1 MGYLEEKQR
10 QLDMRYLRMASI
22 WAENSYCVRRKVG
35 ALIVKDKMI
44 ISDGY
49 NGTPSGFENVC
60 EDDEGHT
67 KPYVLH
73 AEANAITKV
82 AKSANNCD
90 GSTLYITAAPCI
102 ECSKLIIQAG
112 IRRVV
117 YSEDYRSEE
126 GLDLLRRVGIDCEI
140 TAHHLPT
147 HRNNGVLF
155 DFGQKTE
162 VLKYNYLTDAA
173 GNRLLFNSGIEA
185 LNYMVCRGWELVQAY
200 TSGEEN
206 SLTHYLLRIAPARLT
221 AEQRTALL
229 TPLQGENPKPG
240 KKR

>member
-1 MGYLEEKQR
+1 M
-10 QLDMRYLRMASI
+10 
-22 WAENSYCVRRKVG
+22 
-35 ALIVKDKMI
+35 
-44 ISDGY
+44 
-49 NGTPSGFENVC
+49 
-60 EDDEGHT
+60 
-67 KPYVLH
+67 
-73 AEANAITKV
+73 
-82 AKSANNCD
+82 
-90 GSTLYITAAPCI
+90 
-102 ECSKLIIQAG
+102 
-112 IRRVV
+112 
-117 YSEDYRSEE
+117 
-126 GLDLLRRVGIDCEI
+126 
-140 TAHHLPT
+140 
-147 HRNNGVLF
+147 LF

-240 KKR
+240 KNDKTKRTLRGSFSFPGRFAFPAFLSYIRCVKP

>member
-1 MGYLEEKQR
+1 MKKILFLLAALAYAGLGSAQ
-10 QLDMRYLRMASI
+10 SI
-22 WAENSYCVRRKVG
+22 
-35 ALIVKDKMI
+35 
-44 ISDGY
+44 
-49 NGTPSGFENVC
+49 
-60 EDDEGHT
+60 
-67 KPYVLH
+67 
-73 AEANAITKV
+73 EA
-82 AKSANNCD
+82 D
-90 GSTLYITAAPCI
+90 TLPTLPPH
-102 ECSKLIIQAG
+102 
-112 IRRVV
+112 V
-117 YSEDYRSEE
+117 Y
-126 GLDLLRRVGIDCEI
+126 CEI

-221 AEQRTALL
+221 AEQRTELL

-240 KKR
+240 KNREDKENPPGFFLFSGKICFSGIPFVYSVCETLKIKPP

>member
-1 MGYLEEKQR
+1 MK
-10 QLDMRYLRMASI
+10 
-22 WAENSYCVRRKVG
+22 KVLFLLA
-35 ALIVKDKMI
+35 ALAYAGLGSAQKI
-44 ISDGY
+44 
-49 NGTPSGFENVC
+49 
-60 EDDEGHT
+60 
-67 KPYVLH
+67 
-73 AEANAITKV
+73 EA
-82 AKSANNCD
+82 D
-90 GSTLYITAAPCI
+90 TLPTLPPH
-102 ECSKLIIQAG
+102 
-112 IRRVV
+112 V
-117 YSEDYRSEE
+117 Y
-126 GLDLLRRVGIDCEI
+126 CEI

-229 TPLQGENPKPG
+229 TPLKGRIRNPEKTIRQRDPPGFFLFSGKICFSGIPFVYSVCETLKIKPP
-240 KKR
+240 

>member
-1 MGYLEEKQR
+1 MENLCFDRKGETVKRELVSHPAL
-10 QLDMRYLRMASI
+10 LD
-22 WAENSYCVRRKVG
+22 KG
-35 ALIVKDKMI
+35 ADWELW
-44 ISDGY
+44 
-49 NGTPSGFENVC
+49 
-60 EDDEGHT
+60 
-67 KPYVLH
+67 
-73 AEANAITKV
+73 
-82 AKSANNCD
+82 
-90 GSTLYITAAPCI
+90 
-102 ECSKLIIQAG
+102 
-112 IRRVV
+112 
-117 YSEDYRSEE
+117 
-126 GLDLLRRVGIDCEI
+126 
-140 TAHHLPT
+140 HLPT

-229 TPLQGENPKPG
+229 IPLQGENPKPG

>member
-1 MGYLEEKQR
+1 MKRVLFLLAALAYAGLGSAQ
-10 QLDMRYLRMASI
+10 SI
-22 WAENSYCVRRKVG
+22 
-35 ALIVKDKMI
+35 
-44 ISDGY
+44 
-49 NGTPSGFENVC
+49 
-60 EDDEGHT
+60 
-67 KPYVLH
+67 
-73 AEANAITKV
+73 EA
-82 AKSANNCD
+82 D
-90 GSTLYITAAPCI
+90 TLPTLPPH
-102 ECSKLIIQAG
+102 
-112 IRRVV
+112 V
-117 YSEDYRSEE
+117 Y
-126 GLDLLRRVGIDCEI
+126 CEI

>member
-1 MGYLEEKQR
+1 MKKVLFLLAALAYAGLGSAQ
-10 QLDMRYLRMASI
+10 SI
-22 WAENSYCVRRKVG
+22 EADTLP
-35 ALIVKDKMI
+35 AL
-44 ISDGY
+44 
-49 NGTPSGFENVC
+49 PP
-60 EDDEGHT
+60 H
-67 KPYVLH
+67 
-73 AEANAITKV
+73 
-82 AKSANNCD
+82 
-90 GSTLYITAAPCI
+90 
-102 ECSKLIIQAG
+102 
-112 IRRVV
+112 V
-117 YSEDYRSEE
+117 Y
-126 GLDLLRRVGIDCEI
+126 CEI

-185 LNYMVCRGWELVQAY
+185 L

>member
-1 MGYLEEKQR
+1 MKKILFLLAALAYAGLGSAQ
-10 QLDMRYLRMASI
+10 SI
-22 WAENSYCVRRKVG
+22 
-35 ALIVKDKMI
+35 
-44 ISDGY
+44 
-49 NGTPSGFENVC
+49 
-60 EDDEGHT
+60 
-67 KPYVLH
+67 
-73 AEANAITKV
+73 EA
-82 AKSANNCD
+82 D
-90 GSTLYITAAPCI
+90 TLPTLPPH
-102 ECSKLIIQAG
+102 
-112 IRRVV
+112 V
-117 YSEDYRSEE
+117 Y
-126 GLDLLRRVGIDCEI
+126 CEI

-229 TPLQGENPKPG
+229 TPLQGESETR
-240 KKR
+240 KKTIRQREPSGVLSLFREDLLFRHSFRIFGV